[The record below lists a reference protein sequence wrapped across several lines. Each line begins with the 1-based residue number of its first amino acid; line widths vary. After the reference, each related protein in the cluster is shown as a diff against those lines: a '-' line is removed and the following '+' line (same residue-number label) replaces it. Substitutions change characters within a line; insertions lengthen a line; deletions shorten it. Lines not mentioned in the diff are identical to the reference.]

1 MRFDSRAT
9 AVPLRRRLL
18 IAIVAVAVILVLFP
32 AGASAQGGALTQP
45 SGAAGCL
52 SETGSNGDCAKVS
65 GIGDVTAVAISPDGR
80 NVYAVG
86 HFGQSLAVF
95 ARDPETGGLTEMMCY
110 SLFGDPPC
118 TTVFERALS
127 EPTAVTV
134 SADGRS
140 VYVSNKFDEISL
152 FARDPA
158 TGLLSQPSGESC
170 IASTGAPG
178 CPANGVALGV
188 AESVAVSPDGHNV
201 YVGADEDGAI
211 AEFGRNPATSALTQ
225 PADKAACVTY
235 DTLTATSNTGM
246 ASDCAFAAVH
256 LNHAQS
262 LAFSPGSDYLYVADD
277 GAHALWS
284 FSRDTT
290 TGVLGSGGC
299 QGGTGVDCPAIHGL
313 NDPQQVAVSTDGTG
327 VIATSGSP
335 GGVTALR
342 AGPLGTLTESP
353 QVNGL
358 HDCYTNDGSD
368 GCIQGRALA
377 GASGV
382 AISPDSSNVYVASAT
397 SGAIASFARDAATNR
412 LSQLDT
418 TAGCVSDNGSGG
430 VCTLGHDLH
439 GVRSIVVSPD
449 GRNVYAAAESDSA
462 VVVLDREQSP
472 TSPTGTPGPTGP
484 SGTPGLGAGAGPG
497 GPGGGSRA
505 PRVSGFSIS
514 PSRFAVTARRR
525 APGRRARPR
534 GTRFRFTLSVSARM
548 SITFTQQITGVRR
561 GARCLA
567 ATSQPP
573 RAHAKRCKVVRTIGS
588 ISLADEPAG
597 LHRVRFGGQLRRR
610 ALRPGRYLAV
620 VVASNPAGRSA
631 RVERAFQ
638 VLP

>member
-1 MRFDSRAT
+1 MKFVSPAT
-9 AVPLRRRLL
+9 ALPLRLRLL
-18 IAIVAVAVILVLFP
+18 IAIAAIAAVAVLFP
-32 AGASAQGGALTQP
+32 AGASAQAGALTQP
-45 SGAAGCL
+45 AGGAGCL

-86 HFGQSLAVF
+86 HLGQSLAVF

-118 TTVFERALS
+118 TTAFERALS

-140 VYVSNKFDEISL
+140 VYVSNEFDEISL

-158 TGLLSQPSGESC
+158 TGLLSQPPGESC
-170 IASTGAPG
+170 IASSGAPG
-178 CPANGVALGV
+178 CPAGGVALGS
-188 AESVAVSPDGHNV
+188 AASVAVSPDGHNV

-211 AEFGRNPATSALTQ
+211 AEFGRDPATSALTQ
-225 PADKAACVTY
+225 PQDKAACVTY
-235 DTLTATSNTGM
+235 DTLTATSATGM

-262 LAFSPGSDYLYVADD
+262 LAFSSSSDYLYVADD

-284 FSRDTT
+284 FSRDIT
-290 TGVLGSGGC
+290 TGALGSGGC
-299 QGGTGVDCPAIHGL
+299 QGGTGVGCPAIHGL
-313 NDPQQVAVSTDGTG
+313 TDPQQVTVSADGSG

-342 AGPLGTLTESP
+342 VGPLGTLTESP
-353 QVNGL
+353 PVNGL

-382 AISPDSSNVYVASAT
+382 AISPDSSDVYVASTT

-418 TAGCVSDNGSGG
+418 TTGCVSDNGSGG

-449 GRNVYAAAESDSA
+449 GRNVYAVAESDNA
-462 VVVLDREQSP
+462 VVVLDREQPP
-472 TSPTGTPGPTGP
+472 TSPTGSTGTPGPTGP
-484 SGTPGLGAGAGPG
+484 SGSGGQG
-497 GPGGGSRA
+497 GPGGGSQA
-505 PRVSGFSIS
+505 PRISAFSIS

-525 APGRRARPR
+525 AAGRRARPL
-534 GTRFRFTLSVSARM
+534 GTSFRFSLSVSARV
-548 SITFTQQITGVRR
+548 SITLTQQLAGVRR
-561 GARCLA
+561 GTRCLA
-567 ATSQPP
+567 ATSRPP
-573 RAHAKRCKVVRTIGS
+573 GAHATRCKIVRTIGS
-588 ISLADEPAG
+588 INLAPEPAG
-597 LHRVRFGGQLRRR
+597 PDRVRFSGQLRRR

-620 VVASNPAGRSA
+620 AVASNPAGRST
-631 RVERAFQ
+631 RVDHAFQ